1 VPTPLWPLLAWG
13 AFAVYRFPVRFA
25 WISALALGGLAAG
38 VVERMRFRWL
48 AVGLAVV
55 DALVFSGAVVRMRPH
70 PMPTPSLYALLPQ
83 APLLELYPQ
92 IGGLQEDL
100 SFYEQN
106 LSCYYQLFHH
116 HPILERCLNT
126 DIRNSPRLA
135 ASEAVHAAVLDG
147 QPALPI
153 LRGLPVGAVVLHADL
168 YQAFERAA
176 LVTGLTTELG
186 APVGEG
192 HDGGEWLVG
201 WRVPEG
207 T

>member
-1 VPTPLWPLLAWG
+1 
-13 AFAVYRFPVRFA
+13 
-25 WISALALGGLAAG
+25 
-38 VVERMRFRWL
+38 
-48 AVGLAVV
+48 VV

-100 SFYEQN
+100 SFYQQN

-116 HPILERCLNT
+116 RPILERCLNT

-135 ASEAVHAAVLDG
+135 ASEAVHAAVLEG
-147 QPALPI
+147 RPVLPLLQAI
-153 LRGLPVGAVVLHADL
+153 PVGAVVLHADL
-168 YQAFERAA
+168 YQPFERAD
-176 LVTGLTTELG
+176 LTKGLTEALG

-192 HDGGEWLVG
+192 RDGGEWLVG

-207 T
+207 GG